1 MGREIDPDEQ
11 SDQEDERPGAS
22 DEDAEAAD
30 DRGADSS
37 PSRRRARW
45 EISPRRL
52 RIFELALVLLVAFG
66 SSLLGAFWNWWTGD
80 LGAGAPSGRGLING
94 IQRQVVELALLAYV
108 LFRRGQTF
116 RDLGLSCRWIDLPAG
131 GLLYVAMMMADL
143 FAHDSI
149 NWLTLAATDHP
160 ASFAPSHAHY
170 AGVAAITLTLIY
182 AVIDPV
188 NEELIV
194 RAFTMTEIA
203 QLTGSTALAIAASVG
218 LQTAYHLYQGLPNA
232 LSRGAAFLVL
242 ACFYARFRRILPVIL
257 AHMLWDLVVV
267 LRHI

>member
-1 MGREIDPDEQ
+1 VGREIDPDEP
-11 SDQEDERPGAS
+11 SDEEDEQPGAS
-22 DEDAEAAD
+22 EEDADEAD
-30 DRGADSS
+30 DRASDPS
-37 PSRRRARW
+37 PSRRARW
-45 EISPRRL
+45 EVSPRRL
-52 RIFELALVLLVAFG
+52 RIFELVLVLLVSFG
-66 SSLLGAFWNWWTGD
+66 SSLLGALWHWWTGD
-80 LGAGAPSGRGLING
+80 LGGAAASVGGLVNA

-116 RDLGLSCRWIDLPAG
+116 RDLGLTLRWIDLPAG
-131 GLLYVAMMMADL
+131 GLLYVAMALADS

-203 QLTGSTALAIAASVG
+203 ALTGSTALAIAASVG

-232 LSRGAAFLVL
+232 LTRGAAFLVA

-257 AHMLWDLVVV
+257 AHVLWDLFVV